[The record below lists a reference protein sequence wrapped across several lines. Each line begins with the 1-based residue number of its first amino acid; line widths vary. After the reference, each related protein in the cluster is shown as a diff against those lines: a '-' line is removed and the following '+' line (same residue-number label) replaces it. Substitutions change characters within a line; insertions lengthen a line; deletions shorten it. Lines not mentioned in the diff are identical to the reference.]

1 MSFSE
6 KSVIFDNKSLK
17 GININKA
24 TKILTAKSPKDK
36 VIQGI
41 PVP

>member
-1 MSFSE
+1 
-6 KSVIFDNKSLK
+6 VPNNNLK

-36 VIQGI
+36 VTQGI